1 MFEIFSLVI
10 ECFGIEG
17 VVDILFNIM
26 GVVSSVF
33 EPYQNSDFD
42 VVITGA
48 GLLKIGEKNQIRN
61 QSEFVELEKFWV

>member
-17 VVDILFNIM
+17 VVDILLNIM

-48 GLLKIGEKNQIRN
+48 GLLKIGEKTKI
-61 QSEFVELEKFWV
+61 KFESRIKS

>member
-1 MFEIFSLVI
+1 MI

-48 GLLKIGEKNQIRN
+48 GLLKIGKNQR
-61 QSEFVELEKFWV
+61 

>member
-48 GLLKIGEKNQIRN
+48 GLLKIGEKTKIKFEIRIK
-61 QSEFVELEKFWV
+61 S

>member
-17 VVDILFNIM
+17 VVDILFNII
-26 GVVSSVF
+26 GVVSSVL

-42 VVITGA
+42 VVIIGA
-48 GLLKIGEKNQIRN
+48 GLLKIGKNQR
-61 QSEFVELEKFWV
+61 

>member
-17 VVDILFNIM
+17 VVDILFNM

-48 GLLKIGEKNQIRN
+48 GLLKIGKNKNQI
-61 QSEFVELEKFWV
+61 

>member
-1 MFEIFSLVI
+1 MFSLVM

-17 VVDILFNIM
+17 VVDILFNII
-26 GVVSSVF
+26 GVVSSVL

-48 GLLKIGEKNQIRN
+48 GLLKI
-61 QSEFVELEKFWV
+61 

>member
-1 MFEIFSLVI
+1 M
-10 ECFGIEG
+10 ECFGIKG
-17 VVDILFNIM
+17 VVDILFNM

-48 GLLKIGEKNQIRN
+48 GLLKIGKKQR
-61 QSEFVELEKFWV
+61 